1 MVKII
6 KKCFFGLL
14 TALVNGSNLTKCMSL
29 SHQRFIIQSTIIN
42 LYTNDYSQEFHYYP
56 LDRCV
61 RSCDTQSHSS
71 DKVCIPNKT
80 DLNSR
85 VLNMITG
92 INDLKTLTKHIS
104 CECKCRFDGRKCNS
118 DHWWNKDKYRCEC
131 KKCCV
136 CEKDCVCNPS
146 TCNCGNGKYLTS
158 IIDDSA
164 IICDEIIGS

>member
-14 TALVNGSNLTKCMSL
+14 TALVKGSNHRKCMSL
-29 SHQRFIIQSTIIN
+29 NHQRFIIQSTVIN

-61 RSCDTQSHSS
+61 RSCDTQSDSS
-71 DKVCIPNKT
+71 NEVCIPNKT
-80 DLNSR
+80 DLNLR

-104 CECKCRFDGRKCNS
+104 CECKCRFDRRKCNS

-146 TCNCGNGKYLTS
+146 TCNCKNGKYFTS